1 MLVPYEAAVG
11 HGFDDYLRRGGRA
24 NPIPISVRS
33 DMRGPR
39 DLEGQ
44 LLGERSMRKGVSS
57 SDGDDVT
64 LQLLRASMRQARVT
78 QCCILVAL
86 VIFLAL
92 AGGIGYVAMQAND
105 GINAA
110 SAMIRPHAAMIVDT
124 TMGVIKDAG
133 GSMHNIESVT
143 QLTSALA
150 RQELSSGGSTRK
162 ALNSTALI
170 AQRLSEFMTHPTIQL
185 SLGGMQ

>member
-24 NPIPISVRS
+24 NPIPISVRG
-33 DMRGPR
+33 DIGGPR

-57 SDGDDVT
+57 SDDDVT
-64 LQLLRASMRQARVT
+64 LQILRASMRQARAT

-92 AGGIGYVAMQAND
+92 AGGIGYVAMQANES
-105 GINAA
+105 INAA

-150 RQELSSGGSTRK
+150 RQELSSSGSTRK